1 MTSMTSTIT
10 IGDVRNAIDN
20 GTVLDGTSESMLS
33 SDAMRLISGVIQYS
47 GSTTK
52 EAKALERQARMRE
65 LDRLSYRNAGLVE
78 DGDVKEIYV
87 KLDRRVLSVPNN
99 ESGVLDR
106 LFAAVSL
113 LIANDRITLAN
124 AHSLGKATTGILI
137 VSAYKIGP
145 DSRANS
151 RKFKEHELMPRININ
166 RLTLLDALFI
176 GLHRKILEG
185 NYDVDAIITS
195 ILAQQKKHS
204 LADLAIYR
212 KNAEVQSL
220 IQSYND
226 RVESDDPMSV
236 YLRQT
241 AIDADVPLDQSETVK
256 AEKEAEKALK
266 KAVTAWK
273 KENARLNKERKGYV
287 ALQRPAHDRLNAL
300 LSEEETLMAKEDKD
314 EADMARLPELT
325 SLIAHARKELET
337 VRKAVKE
344 SEDALEEWQ
353 LQNPIKA

>member
-1 MTSMTSTIT
+1 MSNTIT
-10 IGDVRNAIDN
+10 LNDVRNSIEN
-20 GTVLDGTSESMLS
+20 GTVLNGTSDSMLS
-33 SDAMRLISGVIQYS
+33 SDAMRLISGVIHAS
-47 GSTTK
+47 ATTK

-78 DGDVKEIYV
+78 DSDVKEIYV
-87 KLDRRVLSVPNN
+87 KLDRRILSMPNN

-113 LIANDRITLAN
+113 LIANERITLAN

-145 DSRANS
+145 DSKANS
-151 RKFKEHELMPRININ
+151 RKFKEHDLMPSIRIN
-166 RLTLLDALFI
+166 RLTLIDAIFI
-176 GLHRKILEG
+176 GLHRKILEEH
-185 NYDVDAIITS
+185 YDVDAIITS

-212 KNAEVQSL
+212 KNTEVQSL

-226 RVESDDPMSV
+226 RVEHDDPMSV
-236 YLRQT
+236 YLRET
-241 AIDADVPLDQSETVK
+241 AINADVPLEESETVK
-256 AEKEAEKALK
+256 AEKETQKAHK

-273 KENARLNKERKGYV
+273 KENARLNKERKDIV
-287 ALQRPAHDRLNAL
+287 ALQKPAHDKLNAL
-300 LSEEETLMAKEDKD
+300 LSEEDILMAKEEKTDD
-314 EADMARLPELT
+314 DMARLTELT

-344 SEDALEEWQ
+344 TENALEEWQ